1 MPLDV
6 RRLRVLRELAARGT
20 VAATADAMG
29 YTASAVSQQLSALE
43 REAGVDLLERE
54 GRRLRLTDAGRLL
67 VGHAEAL
74 LARLEEAEADLEA
87 STRTVAGSLRIAAF
101 SSAARTV
108 VPAAIEL
115 LLAEHP
121 DVEVEVLDE
130 DPGEAL
136 PLLRLGD
143 RDVVLGHD
151 FPFEAPLADPAFHRV
166 DLMDDELALALGPS
180 RHDLVPDFRE
190 LEGQPWIA
198 GHLGTSCNTVV
209 VRACRAAGHEPV
221 VIGRSNDYGVI
232 LQLVGRDLGI
242 SIAPRITHDLA
253 PPGVRL
259 VPLRPAL
266 SRRILAVTRAGA
278 QRRPSVS
285 AMLAALRSA
294 ALQWS
299 SSQ

>member
-1 MPLDV
+1 MSLDV

-29 YTASAVSQQLSALE
+29 YTASAVSQQLSTLE
-43 REAGVDLLERE
+43 REAGVVLLERD

-67 VGHAEAL
+67 VGHAEAV

-87 STRTVAGSLRIAAF
+87 TTRTVAGSLRIAAF
-101 SSAARTV
+101 SSAARTL
-108 VPAAIEL
+108 VPAAVEL
-115 LLAEHP
+115 LLTDHSH
-121 DVEVEVLDE
+121 VEVEVLDE

-166 DLMDDELALALGPS
+166 DLMDDELSLALGPS
-180 RHDLVPDFRE
+180 RHDLVPEFRA

-198 GHLGTSCNTVV
+198 GHVGTSCNTVV
-209 VRACRAAGHEPV
+209 VRACRAAGHEPL
-221 VIGRSNDYGVI
+221 VIGRSNDYGVV

-259 VPLRPAL
+259 VPLRPRL
-266 SRRILAVTRAGA
+266 SRRIIAVTRAGA
-278 QRRPSVS
+278 ERRPSVS

-294 ALQWS
+294 ARPWS
-299 SSQ
+299 QAG